1 MKAHVVAWSSRNA
14 SPANANNA
22 FARQVEKMARKGY
35 EVASVETVEVGR
47 SKRSWLLLG
56 ILNFARG
63 KQVQV
68 VATFRPLP
76 VDETAAA

>member
-1 MKAHVVAWSSRNA
+1 MKAHVVAWSSRKA
-14 SPANANNA
+14 SPANANKA

-35 EVASVETVEVGR
+35 EVASVETVDCGR

-68 VATFRPLP
+68 IATFRP
-76 VDETAAA
+76 VEVSEVAA